1 MGVWALVSLTLSVHR
16 RREPPAVAFRIAR
29 PVFPLAVRL
38 IDRFAVDA
46 RTRSAGVLVVRVD
59 IIDLDDQPGI
69 CHVYSGGRV
78 EMVLGGDAMQ
88 PDDCISG
95 PYLAMDCLTIWCSM
109 DASRSEP
116 ECANQEV
123 VCGGDVLIGEQR
135 NDSFESCHELLRLSQ
150 LQPIIGGPGYL
161 WDV

>member
-1 MGVWALVSLTLSVHR
+1 M
-16 RREPPAVAFRIAR
+16 AFRIAR
-29 PVFPLAVRL
+29 PIFTLAVRL
-38 IDRFAVDA
+38 IDRLAVDA
-46 RTRSAGVLVVRVD
+46 GARGASLLVVRVD
-59 IIDLDDQPGI
+59 VIDLDDQAGI
-69 CHVYSGGRV
+69 CHVDGARRV
-78 EMVLGGDAMQ
+78 EMVLGGDTMQ

-95 PYLAMDCLTIWCSM
+95 PYLAMHRLTIWCSM